1 LAGKLPHVL
10 ILVPDP
16 VYPEPW
22 AWAFHVEAEAL
33 RAGGFEVSARPWT
46 APGDLAPFNA
56 VLPLV
61 VWGYHERYAEW
72 LALLERLESEGV
84 RCINPP
90 TLLRWNG
97 DKAYLAALDA
107 KGIPTVHTIAVDELD
122 EHALREA
129 RDRFGCE
136 RLVVKPPVSASAT
149 GTFLL
154 EAGDAVPEEV
164 ACRRM
169 LVQPFMA
176 SIATQGEHSVMLF
189 DGQFSHAI
197 LKTPKSG
204 DFRVQPHLGGTEV
217 PSAAAARR
225 NRACVAGAG
234 GCAGRG
240 RLCPGRHGRRRRGP
254 AQDHG
259 AGADRTGLV
268 ATARARRRRGLRLSR
283 SQRDRAAIGARLR
296 SGSAPP
302 DRPAARHRRARPR
315 H

>member
-61 VWGYHERYAEW
+61 VWGYHERYADW

-217 PSAAAARR
+217 PSAPPPGGIELALQALAAAPVEAVYARVDM
-225 NRACVAGAG
+225 VADDE
-234 GCAGRG
+234 G
-240 RLCPGRHGRRRRGP
+240 RLRIMELELIEP
-254 AQDHG
+254 ALWLQHAPDGG
-259 AGADRTGLV
+259 AAF
-268 ATARARRRRGLRLSR
+268 AS
-283 SQRDRAAIGARLR
+283 AI
-296 SGSAPP
+296 
-302 DRPAARHRRARPR
+302 RRAIEKPLAQG
-315 H
+315 

>member
-217 PSAAAARR
+217 PSAAPPGGIELALQALAAAPVEAVYARVDM
-225 NRACVAGAG
+225 VADDE
-234 GCAGRG
+234 G
-240 RLCPGRHGRRRRGP
+240 RLRIMELELIEP
-254 AQDHG
+254 ALWLQHAPDGG
-259 AGADRTGLV
+259 AAFASAV
-268 ATARARRRRGLRLSR
+268 R
-283 SQRDRAAIGARLR
+283 SAIEQPLAQG
-296 SGSAPP
+296 
-302 DRPAARHRRARPR
+302 
-315 H
+315 